1 MPDPRDIQLEIT
13 HQAPAID
20 DRARYEQA
28 AAWVAKHYGISSLQV
43 SIAIVDDPT
52 IHKLNREHLAHDWPT
67 DVISF
72 VFEVDEEQGR
82 VEGEII
88 ASVDTATRL
97 AVDAHWRPEDE
108 LLLYILHGLLHLAG
122 LDDIEPVD
130 QAEMRRAERDC
141 LVALGVLGAERHLDR
156 WHDVSY

>member
-1 MPDPRDIQLEIT
+1 MSDHFDCQLEISYRV
-13 HQAPAID
+13 PAAD

-28 AAWVAKHYGISSLQV
+28 AAWVARRYGISSLQV

-52 IHKLNREHLAHDWPT
+52 IHALNREHLDHDWPT

-72 VFEVDEEQGR
+72 VFESDDETGR

-88 ASVDTATRL
+88 ASVDTAARL
-97 AVDAHWRPEDE
+97 APAAGWRAEDE
-108 LLLYILHGLLHLAG
+108 LLLYVVHGLLHLAG
-122 LDDIEPVD
+122 LDDIEPED
-130 QAEMRRAERDC
+130 QAEMRAAERDC
-141 LVALGVLGAERHLDR
+141 LTELGVAGAERHLDR